1 MNCLEHFICI
11 SLTLGS
17 NLKETLIFNWNVIQ
31 FGSLWAGNLLRHFLM
46 IVELSVIPTN
56 DSLIIRLNYLNLSFT
71 LFLYSTVV
79 SWTAALNSAKS
90 YWAFGVE
97 GLIQNKHKWNVLCN
111 LPRNWWKS
119 FTGKGWKNF
128 FFKFCYT
135 LISVRSWS
143 FFLDG
148 S

>member
-1 MNCLEHFICI
+1 MGLNI
-11 SLTLGS
+11 SKMWFWIDTLGL

-31 FGSLWAGNLLRHFLM
+31 FGALWAGNLLRHFLM

-71 LFLYSTVV
+71 LFLSSTVV

-90 YWAFGVE
+90 CWAFGVE

-111 LPRNWWKS
+111 LPRNFPGESHLMKKVEKIFS
-119 FTGKGWKNF
+119 F
-128 FFKFCYT
+128 Y
-135 LISVRSWS
+135 LPIV
-143 FFLDG
+143 
-148 S
+148 